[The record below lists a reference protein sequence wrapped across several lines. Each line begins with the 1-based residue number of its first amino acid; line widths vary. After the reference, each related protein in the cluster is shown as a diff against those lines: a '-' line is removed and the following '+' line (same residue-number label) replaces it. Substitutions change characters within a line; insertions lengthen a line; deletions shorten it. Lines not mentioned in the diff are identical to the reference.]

1 MNDIAPEVEL
11 LGEDLGE
18 GKEEKTVIFWLL
30 LLSNTDELSEDNK
43 EMTVV
48 SLLISL
54 SGRGDSISP
63 GSVN

>member
-11 LGEDLGE
+11 LGEDLGVGE
-18 GKEEKTVIFWLL
+18 EEKTVIFWLL
-30 LLSNTDELSEDNK
+30 SLSNTDELSEGDE

-48 SLLISL
+48 SLLVSS
-54 SGRGDSISP
+54 SGTGDSISP